1 MLFSLQD
8 CQCFGLPQVILR
20 DLWLTWNKAPRGA
33 DPVQKK
39 KKKMLLG
46 SFRRTKHWRQSCPG
60 TGMSTRCSAFWFL
73 PRAPQLKNLT
83 SLFSVVN
90 GGYGKLL
97 ASLSFQ
103 PVFSS
108 LQPVGINRAAMA
120 YTRVHEERR
129 DPRLHPRRHQF
140 SERGLTFS
148 LNPFRF
154 HLVAEAFAVRLLRE
168 AVRAPNS
175 SRALRLL
182 RFESRGWCSS
192 ELFPPARWKPVWKRK
207 AL

>member
-39 KKKMLLG
+39 NKMLLG

-60 TGMSTRCSAFWFL
+60 TGMTTRCSAFWFL

-90 GGYGKLL
+90 GGYHKLL
-97 ASLSFQ
+97 ASLCFQ
-103 PVFSS
+103 RVFSS
-108 LQPVGINRAAMA
+108 LQPVDINRTAMA
-120 YTRVHEERR
+120 YTRVNEERR
-129 DPRLHPRRHQF
+129 DPRLHPHRHQF

-148 LNPFRF
+148 LTPFSF
-154 HLVAEAFAVRLLRE
+154 HLGTLPLR
-168 AVRAPNS
+168 
-175 SRALRLL
+175 
-182 RFESRGWCSS
+182 
-192 ELFPPARWKPVWKRK
+192 
-207 AL
+207 

>member
-39 KKKMLLG
+39 KKMLLG

-60 TGMSTRCSAFWFL
+60 TGMTTRCSAFWFL

-90 GGYGKLL
+90 GGYHKLL
-97 ASLSFQ
+97 ASLCFQ
-103 PVFSS
+103 RVFSS
-108 LQPVGINRAAMA
+108 LQPVDINRAAMA
-120 YTRVHEERR
+120 YTRVNEERR

-148 LNPFRF
+148 LTPFSF
-154 HLVAEAFAVRLLRE
+154 HLGTLPLR
-168 AVRAPNS
+168 
-175 SRALRLL
+175 
-182 RFESRGWCSS
+182 
-192 ELFPPARWKPVWKRK
+192 
-207 AL
+207 